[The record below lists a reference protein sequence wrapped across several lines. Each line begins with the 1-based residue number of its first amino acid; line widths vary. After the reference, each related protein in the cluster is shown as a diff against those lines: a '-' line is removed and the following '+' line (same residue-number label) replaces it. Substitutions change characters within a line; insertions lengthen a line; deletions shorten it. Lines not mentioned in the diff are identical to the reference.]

1 MESPIANEL
10 DELKKIFMIKETA
23 TLATERED
31 VLQNNLDYTLFSW
44 SKQKGIDPICVQRAE
59 GVYLF
64 DYNGKRYIDFS
75 SGLMNVNIGH
85 GDQRVT
91 DAVVKQMQQVSYVTP
106 SCATQVRGELGK
118 KLAEICPGNLN
129 KAFFTLCGASAVE
142 NAIKLA
148 RLYTGRHKVI
158 ARYRAFHGATYAAMT
173 AGGDPRKLPADSQQ
187 MPNIIHVE
195 DPFCY
200 RCPWNKEP
208 RSCQL
213 ECISHVERVIEFE
226 GPKNI
231 AAILMEG
238 ESGSSGCIKYPNNY
252 WKRLRELCDKHDIL
266 LIADEV
272 MSGFGRTGKWFG
284 FENHGVIP
292 DMICMAKGIT
302 SGYLPFG
309 CLMVSDVI
317 AARYDNDPLMIG
329 LTYSAHATACAA
341 ALAVIGIY
349 ESDRLIENTL
359 TMSKYVNKRMED
371 FKKIHPS
378 IGDFR
383 NTGLLGC
390 IEVVKNKKSKEPMAP
405 FNAPASEMKVM
416 NEVAA
421 KIKELGM
428 YTFVRWNYIFI
439 APPLTVTEKQIDEGL
454 AIISEALKIADEN
467 CVE

>member
-1 MESPIANEL
+1 MHNESP
-10 DELKKIFMIKETA
+10 
-23 TLATERED
+23 TLTSEREE
-31 VLQNNLDYTLFSW
+31 VLKNNLDYTLFSW
-44 SKQKGIDPICVQRAE
+44 SKQKGIDPICVERAE
-59 GVYLF
+59 GVYLY

-129 KAFFTLCGASAVE
+129 KAFFTLCGASAIE

-148 RLYTGRHKVI
+148 RLYTGRHKI
-158 ARYRAFHGATYAAMT
+158 ITRYRAFHGATYAAMT
-173 AGGDPRKLPADSQQ
+173 AGGDPRKLPSDSQQ
-187 MPNIIHVE
+187 VPNIVHVE

-200 RCPWNKEP
+200 RCPWSQEP
-208 RSCQL
+208 NSCKL
-213 ECISHVERVIEFE
+213 ECVSHVERVIEFE

-238 ESGSSGCIKYPNNY
+238 ESGSSGCIKYPKNY
-252 WKRLRELCDKHDIL
+252 WKKLRELCDKHGIL

-284 FENHGVIP
+284 FENHGIVP
-292 DMICMAKGIT
+292 DMVCMAKGIT

-309 CLMVSDVI
+309 CLMVTDEI
-317 AARYDNDPLMIG
+317 AAKYDNDPLMIG

-341 ALAVIGIY
+341 ALAVINIY
-349 ESDRLIENTL
+349 ESDRLIENTVK
-359 TMSKYVNKRMED
+359 MSAYVNKRVEEL
-371 FKKIHPS
+371 KKIHPS

-390 IEVVKNKKSKEPMAP
+390 IEVVKSRQTKEPMAP
-405 FNAPASEMKVM
+405 FNAAATEMKVM
-416 NEVAA
+416 NQVAA

-439 APPLTVTEKQIDEGL
+439 APPLTVTEEQIDEGL
-454 AIISEALKIADEN
+454 DIISEALKIADAN
-467 CVE
+467 CAG

>member
-1 MESPIANEL
+1 
-10 DELKKIFMIKETA
+10 MIKETA
-23 TLATERED
+23 TLASEREE

-44 SKQKGIDPICVQRAE
+44 SKQKGIDPICVQRAR
-59 GVYLF
+59 GVYLY
-64 DYNGKRYIDFS
+64 DYNGKRYLDFS

-91 DAVVKQMQQVSYVTP
+91 DAVVRQMQQVSYVTP

-129 KAFFTLCGASAVE
+129 KAFFTLCGASAIE

-148 RLYTGRHKVI
+148 RLYTGRHKII

-173 AGGDPRKLPADSQQ
+173 AGGDPRKLPADAQQ
-187 MPNIIHVE
+187 IPNVIHVE

-200 RCPWNKEP
+200 RCPWNQEP
-208 RSCQL
+208 QTCKL

-238 ESGSSGCIKYPNNY
+238 ESGSSGCIKYPKDY
-252 WKRLRELCDKHDIL
+252 WKRLRELCDRHGIL

-284 FENHGVIP
+284 FENHGVVP

-309 CLMVSDVI
+309 CLMVTDTI
-317 AARYDNDPLMIG
+317 AARYDQEPLMIG

-341 ALAVIGIY
+341 ALAVISIY
-349 ESDRLIENTL
+349 ERDRLIENTVK
-359 TMSKYVNKRMED
+359 MSHYVNQRMLGLKEN
-371 FKKIHPS
+371 HRS

-390 IEVVKNKKSKEPMAP
+390 IEVVKNKRTKEPMAP
-405 FNAPASEMKVM
+405 FNASPSEMKVM

-421 KIKELGM
+421 KIKDLGM

-439 APPLTVTEKQIDEGL
+439 APPLTITVNEIDEGL
-454 AIISEALKIADEN
+454 AIISEALKIADRN
-467 CVE
+467 CTE